1 MFLKY
6 SKCRLFNRQKMAE
19 NELKVG
25 AGLFEDTRALKFL
38 ISHISTE
45 LISFRFSFRPY
56 KSRN

>member
-1 MFLKY
+1 
-6 SKCRLFNRQKMAE
+6 MAE